1 MPARGVLSR
10 LLVLHFS
17 ACATVSTTS
26 SGSTSSPV
34 AQVRFIPAS
43 PGFSNSAFINTKYD
57 SIEGFTKKYQ
67 CHRLVYYE
75 SYQDVQK
82 AIDREKQI
90 KRWRREKED
99 LLDREDESEV
109 AGPGRKLG
117 TGNPIPGTVLGVE
130 LPESAWSC
138 RYPAISPLLLRRSA
152 SSSSVEMTDLRS
164 PDFQAIHPPHPLRLL
179 RMSSA

>member
-1 MPARGVLSR
+1 VP
-10 LLVLHFS
+10 HFS
-17 ACATVSTTS
+17 ACATVSITS

-43 PGFSNSAFINTKYD
+43 PVFSNSAFHQHKYD

-90 KRWRREKED
+90 KSWRREKKIFLIEKMNPRWQD
-99 LLDREDESEV
+99 LAENWGREVRFRGQS
-109 AGPGRKLG
+109 LG
-117 TGNPIPGTVLGVE
+117 
-130 LPESAWSC
+130 
-138 RYPAISPLLLRRSA
+138 
-152 SSSSVEMTDLRS
+152 
-164 PDFQAIHPPHPLRLL
+164 
-179 RMSSA
+179 